1 MENTIELF
9 VRECQIFAG
18 QSAVGEDARNR
29 LRFVR
34 EFVQRLPHPRA
45 PFEHLLF
52 KAILCDLALRW
63 CDQLHRQYESSHG
76 CRSRLSSTHLIEYWQ
91 RFPTSPVVAF
101 DKWSATLIE
110 TFERTHVSA
119 AVRAKRL
126 VDEATVQRFSTPSLA
141 RAVGCHPSRLRSSFK
156 LSFGISIR
164 EYQTRRQVLQAARLL
179 MSSTEKVDAV
189 ARATG
194 FKSRKNFYA
203 AFRRLAGTTPTAIRH
218 WSHSD
223 LESLERRLT
232 LHSDFKN
239 AIT

>member
-1 MENTIELF
+1 MPLPFIL
-9 VRECQIFAG
+9 
-18 QSAVGEDARNR
+18 DASDRI
-29 LRFVR
+29 LAA
-34 EFVQRLPHPRA
+34 LPLVTRRRIRQMVCHTDRDIRA
-45 PFEHLLF
+45 NACICGSES
-52 KAILCDLALRW
+52 KEIGRRSNGTAI
-63 CDQLHRQYESSHG
+63 QY
-76 CRSRLSSTHLIEYWQ
+76 T
-91 RFPTSPVVAF
+91 
-101 DKWSATLIE
+101 
-110 TFERTHVSA
+110 
-119 AVRAKRL
+119 
-126 VDEATVQRFSTPSLA
+126 SLA